1 MNMTNIYY
9 EQMPS
14 PIGPLFLV
22 ADDDGLREVR
32 FELDRRPHVASDGW
46 VHSSH
51 KLAEVRRQLEEYFAG
66 ERMTFELVLKPIGTY
81 FQQSVW
87 QALTTIAYAQTASY
101 GQISRQIERPKASRA
116 VGAANGRNPI
126 PIIIPCH
133 RVIGS
138 NGTLTGFAGGLAA
151 KQWLLE
157 HEIKCRRLD

>member
-1 MNMTNIYY
+1 MTQIYY

-22 ADDDGLREVR
+22 ADDEGLREIR
-32 FELDRRPHVASDGW
+32 FELERRAHTPQAHWEHAP
-46 VHSSH
+46 H
-51 KLAEVRRQLEEYFAG
+51 KLAEVRRQLDEYFAG
-66 ERMTFELVLKPIGTY
+66 ERTTFDLPLKPLGTE
-81 FQQSVW
+81 FQQLVW
-87 QALTTIAYAQTASY
+87 QALTTIGYAQTASY
-101 GQISRQIERPKASRA
+101 GQIAQQIHRPKASRA

-151 KQWLLE
+151 KQWLLGRE
-157 HEIKCRRLD
+157 AAASEKCR

>member
-32 FELDRRPHVASDGW
+32 FELDRRSHVASDGW
-46 VHSSH
+46 VHSPH

-66 ERMTFELVLKPIGTY
+66 ERMTFELLLKPIGTD

-87 QALTTIAYAQTASY
+87 QALTTITYAQTASY

-157 HEIKCRRLD
+157 HEIKCRRHD